1 MTYSLFAEQNKIL
14 HWQGR
19 SSPTLLLPLLVVERK
34 QQYNRERDDH
44 STTNNNNKSNWNI
57 NREATDHT

>member
-34 QQYNRERDDH
+34 QQYNRERWPLH
-44 STTNNNNKSNWNI
+44 HKQQQQK
-57 NREATDHT
+57 